1 MEEYLTVELPEEQ
14 WKLIFFLVKRG
25 VIEQMQNEHI
35 HTPGCG
41 CISGFADAMLRLSN
55 QLPAEVT
62 SPRPQSRET
71 LPPHPTSPTKA

>member
-1 MEEYLTVELPEEQ
+1 MDLLTVELPAEQ

-41 CISGFADAMLRLSN
+41 CISGFAGANAR
-55 QLPAEVT
+55 AF
-62 SPRPQSRET
+62 
-71 LPPHPTSPTKA
+71 